1 MNSTND
7 ESTALQTVSGSQV
20 DAPRINAG
28 ALMMDIPTMESLMR
42 VANLMASGKSTIP
55 KHLQD
60 NPADCM
66 AVAMQ
71 SMQWGMNP
79 FAVAQKTH
87 LVSGTLG
94 YEAQLVNAVVQ
105 ESGAISG
112 RFHYEFKGV
121 AGAIECRVGAK
132 IKGEDEVTW
141 GEWLNENKVTTKN
154 SPLWKTNP
162 KQQMGYLQVKNW
174 ARLHTPGAILG
185 VYTPDE
191 FDTPAPRN
199 MGRADVIKAEV
210 PEELVQAAEAAAN
223 KGVAAY
229 QEFWASTG
237 QGNRKLLADHHPG
250 MKQAASEADKLRTV
264 DTTAAKPEAKTAAA
278 EAEKPQDD
286 AIVITFEKCMDM
298 LVKSKTLQALE
309 MASDWIG
316 EVADEGRRAELVA
329 KHDALRAA
337 MVPA

>member
-1 MNSTND
+1 MNTT
-7 ESTALQTVSGSQV
+7 EEETTALQTVTGSSV
-20 DAPRINAG
+20 SAPRINAG

-87 LVSGTLG
+87 LVNGQLG

-105 ESGAISG
+105 ESNAIEG
-112 RFHYEFKGV
+112 RFHYEFKGTSPTV
-121 AGAIECRVGAK
+121 ECRVAAK
-132 IKGEDEVTW
+132 IRGEDEITW
-141 GEWLNENKVTTKN
+141 GEWLNESKVTTKN

-174 ARLHTPGAILG
+174 ARLYAPGAILG

-199 MGRADVIKAEV
+199 MGQAQVVRPEV
-210 PEELVQAAEAAAN
+210 PEELVLAAEAAAD

-229 QEFWASTG
+229 QEFWAATG
-237 QGNRKLLADHHPG
+237 PVNRKLLVDHHPKL
-250 MKQAASEADKLRTV
+250 KQTASDADKERTV
-264 DTTAAKPEAKTAAA
+264 DTTAPAGESAEPAAA
-278 EAEKPQDD
+278 DTP
-286 AIVITFEKCMDM
+286 VVTFAKVMDM
-298 LVKSKTLQALE
+298 LVKAKNQDALDV
-309 MASDWIG
+309 ACDWIG
-316 EVADEGRRAELVA
+316 EVEDPTHRAELTA
-329 KHDALRAA
+329 KYEALRAA
-337 MVPA
+337 MVAG

>member
-1 MNSTND
+1 MNTTH
-7 ESTALQTVSGSQV
+7 EETTALQTVSGSQV

-55 KHLQD
+55 KHLQE

-87 LVSGTLG
+87 LVGGTLG

-112 RFHYEFKGV
+112 RFHYEFKGA

-210 PEELVQAAEAAAN
+210 PEELVLAAEAAAS

-229 QEFWASTG
+229 QEFWAATG
-237 QGNRKLLADHHPG
+237 QGNRKLLVDHHPG
-250 MKQAASEADKLRTV
+250 LKQAASDADKDRTV
-264 DTTAAKPEAKTAAA
+264 DTAAPAGAPAAQPAA
-278 EAEKPQDD
+278 EPDAPTVTYAKVMEMMLSAEKKKDVD
-286 AIVITFEKCMDM
+286 ALDI
-298 LVKSKTLQALE
+298 A
-309 MASDWIG
+309 ADWIG
-316 EVADEGRRAELVA
+316 DVSDPAQRAELVA
-329 KHDALRAA
+329 KYEALHAE
-337 MVPA
+337 MHSS